1 MNKKI
6 SSDEFHNSIDRQL
19 SGLKPD
25 PWLAQHI
32 MASAKEE
39 EPVKKFTVSTALI
52 VVLIV
57 IATLTTA
64 LAASALLGWT
74 DFYSFE
80 IPKTAQEIL
89 NATEPKDY
97 QVGPIT
103 FTVNELLT
111 DGHIALCSATSHVTD
126 GSSAV
131 LSEEVY
137 DAVGANGDNG
147 EALAQK
153 WNLSPD
159 TRWIDAAHIMNL
171 PFYRVSISV
180 NVPEECHDGEDM
192 GDAMWDEKGNCV
204 SYYMAALNSLQVGE
218 TLPIKLHFQVWQYD
232 PQSIEPQSIFEDVV
246 DKAKEMSYWEDT
258 FEITLTVPAPIA
270 EKTYMPEQPYDF
282 ENGLTL
288 NSVTAQQTVA
298 GAYVVGQF
306 TLRDGFN
313 FNDAYSGELDFLD
326 ATGEEI
332 PWGMAESGIIEY
344 DQLPKVEWGAML
356 NLEVLP
362 EEMVV
367 SLDETTVHVYA
378 ENK

>member
-64 LAASALLGWT
+64 LAASVLLGWT

-246 DKAKEMSYWEDT
+246 DEAKEMSYWEDT

-332 PWGMAESGIIEY
+332 TWGMAESGIIEY

>member
-64 LAASALLGWT
+64 LAASVLLGWT

-246 DKAKEMSYWEDT
+246 DEAKEMSYWEDT

-362 EEMVV
+362 EEMLV

>member
-39 EPVKKFTVSTALI
+39 EPVKKFAVSTALI

-171 PFYRVSISV
+171 PFYRISISV
-180 NVPEECHDGEDM
+180 NVPEECHDSEDM

>member
-64 LAASALLGWT
+64 LAASVLLGWT

-97 QVGPIT
+97 PVGPIT

-246 DKAKEMSYWEDT
+246 DEAKEMSYWEDT

>member
-39 EPVKKFTVSTALI
+39 EPVKKFTVSTALNM
-52 VVLIV
+52 VLIV
-57 IATLTTA
+57 IVTLTTA
-64 LAASALLGWT
+64 LAASVLLGWT

-246 DKAKEMSYWEDT
+246 DEAKEMSYWEDT

>member
-39 EPVKKFTVSTALI
+39 EPVKKFTVSTARI

-57 IATLTTA
+57 IVTLTTA
-64 LAASALLGWT
+64 LAASVLLGWT

-246 DKAKEMSYWEDT
+246 DEAKEMSYWEDT

>member
-147 EALAQK
+147 ETLAQK

-232 PQSIEPQSIFEDVV
+232 PQGIEPQSIFEDVV
-246 DKAKEMSYWEDT
+246 DEAKEMSYWEDT

>member
-64 LAASALLGWT
+64 LAASVLLGWT

-246 DKAKEMSYWEDT
+246 DEAKEMSYWEDT

-362 EEMVV
+362 EEMIV

>member
-64 LAASALLGWT
+64 LAASVLLGWT

-147 EALAQK
+147 ETLAQK

-246 DKAKEMSYWEDT
+246 DEAKEMSYWEDT

-298 GAYVVGQF
+298 GAYVVGQI

>member
-64 LAASALLGWT
+64 LAASVLLGWT

-232 PQSIEPQSIFEDVV
+232 PQSIEPQSMFEDVV
-246 DKAKEMSYWEDT
+246 DEAKEMSYWEDT

>member
-6 SSDEFHNSIDRQL
+6 SSDEFHDSIDRQL

-39 EPVKKFTVSTALI
+39 EPVKKFTVRTALI
-52 VVLIV
+52 VALIV

-64 LAASALLGWT
+64 LAASVLLGWT

-111 DGHIALCSATSHVTD
+111 DGHIALCSATSHMTD

-131 LSEEVY
+131 ISEEVY

-153 WNLSPD
+153 WDLSPD

-204 SYYMAALNSLQVGE
+204 SYYMAALNSLHVGE
-218 TLPIKLHFQVWQYD
+218 TLPIKLHFQVWEYD
-232 PQSIEPQSIFEDVV
+232 PQSIEPSSVMEDVV
-246 DKAKEMSYWEDT
+246 DEAKQINHWEDT

-270 EKTYMPEQPYDF
+270 EKTYWPVEPFDF

-356 NLEVLP
+356 NLEILP
-362 EEMVV
+362 EEIVV

>member
-39 EPVKKFTVSTALI
+39 EPVKKFAVSTALI
-52 VVLIV
+52 AVLIV

-171 PFYRVSISV
+171 PFYRISISV

>member
-6 SSDEFHNSIDRQL
+6 ASDEFHNSIDRQL

-64 LAASALLGWT
+64 LVASVLLGWT

-153 WNLSPD
+153 WNLSPN

-246 DKAKEMSYWEDT
+246 DEAEEMSYWEDT

>member
-246 DKAKEMSYWEDT
+246 DEAKEISYWEDT

>member
-147 EALAQK
+147 ETLAQK

-246 DKAKEMSYWEDT
+246 DEAKEMSYWEDT

-313 FNDAYSGELDFLD
+313 FNDAYSGEFDFLD

>member
-32 MASAKEE
+32 IASAKEE
-39 EPVKKFTVSTALI
+39 EPVKKFAVSTALI

-171 PFYRVSISV
+171 PFYRISISV

>member
-52 VVLIV
+52 MVLIV
-57 IATLTTA
+57 IVTLTTA
-64 LAASALLGWT
+64 LAASVLLGWT

-246 DKAKEMSYWEDT
+246 DEAKEMSYWEDT

>member
-6 SSDEFHNSIDRQL
+6 SSDAFHNSIDRQL

-39 EPVKKFTVSTALI
+39 EPVKKFAVSTALI

-171 PFYRVSISV
+171 PFYRISISV

>member
-39 EPVKKFTVSTALI
+39 EPVKKFAVSTALI

-171 PFYRVSISV
+171 PFYRISISV

-362 EEMVV
+362 EEMIV

>member
-39 EPVKKFTVSTALI
+39 EPVKKFAVSTALI

-153 WNLSPD
+153 WNLPPD

-171 PFYRVSISV
+171 PFYRISISV

>member
-57 IATLTTA
+57 ISTLTTA

-171 PFYRVSISV
+171 PFYRISISV

-246 DKAKEMSYWEDT
+246 DEAKEMSYWEDT

>member
-192 GDAMWDEKGNCV
+192 SDAMWDEKGNCV

-232 PQSIEPQSIFEDVV
+232 PQNIEPQSIFEDVV
-246 DKAKEMSYWEDT
+246 DEAKEMSYWEDT

>member
-6 SSDEFHNSIDRQL
+6 SSDEFHDSIDRQL

-57 IATLTTA
+57 IVTLTTA
-64 LAASALLGWT
+64 LAASVLLGWT

-246 DKAKEMSYWEDT
+246 DEAKEMSYWEDT

>member
-39 EPVKKFTVSTALI
+39 EPVKKFTVSTTLI

-64 LAASALLGWT
+64 LAASVLLGWT

-137 DAVGANGDNG
+137 DAVGSNGDNG

-246 DKAKEMSYWEDT
+246 DEAKEMSYWEDT

>member
-39 EPVKKFTVSTALI
+39 EPVKKFAVSTALI

-171 PFYRVSISV
+171 PFYRISISV

-204 SYYMAALNSLQVGE
+204 SYYMAALNSPQVGE

>member
-64 LAASALLGWT
+64 LAASVLLGWT

-192 GDAMWDEKGNCV
+192 SDAMWDEKGNCV

-246 DKAKEMSYWEDT
+246 DEAKEMSYWEDT

>member
-57 IATLTTA
+57 LATLTTA
-64 LAASALLGWT
+64 LAASVLLGWT

-180 NVPEECHDGEDM
+180 NVPEECRDGEDM

-246 DKAKEMSYWEDT
+246 DEAKEMSYWEDT

>member
-39 EPVKKFTVSTALI
+39 EPVKKFTVSIALI

-64 LAASALLGWT
+64 LAASVLLGWT

-246 DKAKEMSYWEDT
+246 DEAKEMSYWEDT

>member
-64 LAASALLGWT
+64 LAASVLLGWT

-131 LSEEVY
+131 FSEEVY

-246 DKAKEMSYWEDT
+246 DEAKEMSYWEDT

>member
-64 LAASALLGWT
+64 LATSVLLGWT

-147 EALAQK
+147 ETLAQK

-246 DKAKEMSYWEDT
+246 DEAKEMSYWEDT

>member
-147 EALAQK
+147 ETLAQK

-246 DKAKEMSYWEDT
+246 DEAKEMSYWEDT

>member
-39 EPVKKFTVSTALI
+39 EPVKKFAVSTALI

-137 DAVGANGDNG
+137 DAVGVNGDNG

-171 PFYRVSISV
+171 PFYRISISV

>member
-39 EPVKKFTVSTALI
+39 EPVKKFAVSTALI

-171 PFYRVSISV
+171 PFYRISISV

-298 GAYVVGQF
+298 GSYVVGQF

>member
-6 SSDEFHNSIDRQL
+6 SSDEFHDSIDRQL

-39 EPVKKFTVSTALI
+39 EPVKKFTVRTALI
-52 VVLIV
+52 VALIV

-64 LAASALLGWT
+64 LAASVLLGWT

-246 DKAKEMSYWEDT
+246 DEAKEMSYWEDT

>member
-64 LAASALLGWT
+64 LAASVLLGWT

-147 EALAQK
+147 ETLAQK

-246 DKAKEMSYWEDT
+246 DEAKEMSYWEDT

>member
-1 MNKKI
+1 MKRDMENLNLRD
-6 SSDEFHNSIDRQL
+6 SF
-19 SGLKPD
+19 KPTPD
-25 PWLAQHI
+25 KCHDALMTA
-32 MASAKEE
+32 ARSVKEE

-64 LAASALLGWT
+64 LAASVLLGWT

-204 SYYMAALNSLQVGE
+204 SYYMAALNSLHVGE
-218 TLPIKLHFQVWQYD
+218 TLPIKLHFQVWEYD
-232 PQSIEPQSIFEDVV
+232 PQSIEPSSVMEDVV
-246 DKAKEMSYWEDT
+246 DEAKQINHWEDT

-270 EKTYMPEQPYDF
+270 EKTYWPVEPFDF

-332 PWGMAESGIIEY
+332 TWGMAESGIIEY

-356 NLEVLP
+356 NLEILP
-362 EEMVV
+362 EEIVV

>member
-1 MNKKI
+1 M
-6 SSDEFHNSIDRQL
+6 DE
-19 SGLKPD
+19 
-25 PWLAQHI
+25 
-32 MASAKEE
+32 
-39 EPVKKFTVSTALI
+39 
-52 VVLIV
+52 
-57 IATLTTA
+57 
-64 LAASALLGWT
+64 
-74 DFYSFE
+74 
-80 IPKTAQEIL
+80 
-89 NATEPKDY
+89 
-97 QVGPIT
+97 
-103 FTVNELLT
+103 
-111 DGHIALCSATSHVTD
+111 
-126 GSSAV
+126 
-131 LSEEVY
+131 
-137 DAVGANGDNG
+137 
-147 EALAQK
+147 
-153 WNLSPD
+153 
-159 TRWIDAAHIMNL
+159 
-171 PFYRVSISV
+171 
-180 NVPEECHDGEDM
+180 
-192 GDAMWDEKGNCV
+192 
-204 SYYMAALNSLQVGE
+204 
-218 TLPIKLHFQVWQYD
+218 
-232 PQSIEPQSIFEDVV
+232 
-246 DKAKEMSYWEDT
+246 AKEMSYWEDT

>member
-39 EPVKKFTVSTALI
+39 EPVKKFAVSTALI

-126 GSSAV
+126 CSSAV

-171 PFYRVSISV
+171 PFYRISISV

>member
-39 EPVKKFTVSTALI
+39 GPVKKFTVSTAII

-64 LAASALLGWT
+64 LAASVLLGWT

-246 DKAKEMSYWEDT
+246 DEAKEMSYWEDT